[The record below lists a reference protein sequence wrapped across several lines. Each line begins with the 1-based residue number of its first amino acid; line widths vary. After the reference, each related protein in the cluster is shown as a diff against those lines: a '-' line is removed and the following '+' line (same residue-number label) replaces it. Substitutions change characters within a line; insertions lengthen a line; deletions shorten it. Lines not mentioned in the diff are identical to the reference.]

1 MRAVA
6 GASLVAFAAA
16 AGVAAEVEKPT
27 FTPSNIKGA
36 FVEQFTDDW
45 AERWTVS
52 QATKKTPVGGETWSY
67 VGQWSVEE
75 PSVRAAIIG
84 DKGLV
89 AKSKAA
95 HHAIS
100 APFATPLNPA
110 GKPFVVQYEAK
121 FQKGGNCGGGY
132 LKLLEQGYAD
142 KGQEFSDKTPWVV
155 MFGQDLTC
163 PGSKVHFIFRHQNP
177 ITKEWEE
184 KHLESAPSPTTSENT
199 NLYTLIVNPDNTFEI
214 LINNESNKKGNLLE
228 NFEPPVNP
236 PKEIDDP
243 EDKKPS
249 DWVDDAMI
257 ADPEASKPDDWDE
270 DAPRE
275 IPDEE
280 ATQPEGWLT
289 EEPLT
294 IPDPDAEKPEEWD
307 DEEDGDWIAPTVP
320 NPKCTEGPGCG
331 TWVRPMKSNP
341 AYKGKWSA
349 PMIENPAYKGVW
361 APRKIANPNYYED
374 LHPANLNTIGG
385 VGIEIWTM
393 TEDILFDN
401 IYVGTSPEDAAK
413 LAAETFMVK
422 QKIEKEIADAEKPKE
437 EPAAPTEAPVF
448 AEQPV
453 AFLRQKALAFVE
465 AAKED
470 PVAAF
475 KAQPETGAVL
485 LAVLLTFLGSL
496 GALFGVVGNSGVQK
510 PTPAPKV
517 ASKNEKKAVAAD
529 AAGAAKTP
537 VAPAGEEKEQ
547 QQGDVKKRATGSK

>member
-6 GASLVAFAAA
+6 GASLVALAAA
-16 AGVAAEVEKPT
+16 ASVAAEKPT
-27 FTPSNIKGA
+27 FTPTDVKGA

-45 AERWTVS
+45 AGRWTPS
-52 QATKKTPVGGETWSY
+52 KATKKTPVGSETFSY
-67 VGQWSVEE
+67 VGQWEVEE
-75 PSVRAAIIG
+75 SSVRPAIVG

-89 AKSKAA
+89 AKSKAS

-100 APFATPLNPA
+100 APFAAPIDPK

-132 LKLLEQGYAD
+132 LKLLEEGFNSE
-142 KGQEFSDKTPWVV
+142 EFSDKTPWVV

-184 KHLESAPSPTTSENT
+184 KHLKSAPTPHVGENT

-214 LINNESNKKGNLLE
+214 LINNESNTKGNLLE
-228 NFEPPVNP
+228 SFEPPVNP

-249 DWVDDAMI
+249 DWVDEEKI
-257 ADPEASKPDDWDE
+257 ADPAASKPEDWDE

-289 EEPLT
+289 DEPLT

-307 DEEDGDWIAPTVP
+307 DEEDGDWIAPTIP

-331 TWVRPMKSNP
+331 PWVRPMKANP

-349 PMIENPAYKGVW
+349 PLIDNPAYKGVW
-361 APRKIANPNYYED
+361 SPRKIENPNYFED
-374 LHPANLNTIGG
+374 LHPANLN
-385 VGIEIWTM
+385 
-393 TEDILFDN
+393 
-401 IYVGTSPEDAAK
+401 
-413 LAAETFMVK
+413 
-422 QKIEKEIADAEKPKE
+422 KI
-437 EPAAPTEAPVF
+437 V
-448 AEQPV
+448 
-453 AFLRQKALAFVE
+453 
-465 AAKED
+465 
-470 PVAAF
+470 
-475 KAQPETGAVL
+475 
-485 LAVLLTFLGSL
+485 S
-496 GALFGVVGNSGVQK
+496 
-510 PTPAPKV
+510 
-517 ASKNEKKAVAAD
+517 
-529 AAGAAKTP
+529 
-537 VAPAGEEKEQ
+537 
-547 QQGDVKKRATGSK
+547 